1 MFASIVTKTFMNVR
15 LMINMNSEFQ
25 YKMLDRMR
33 SDCEYYLGFGN
44 RSTKYLWGKSVEK
57 HIEAMRR
64 IWNELKE
71 KPAWLSMEQIDEYE
85 EKMKEDIQMKTWK
98 IPVCWTMMGTVNVE
112 ANTLAEAIEIA
123 KDDAGVIPIPDD
135 GTFMDGSWEVD
146 CFDEDYLREWYN
158 GNQKDNIKELF

>member
-1 MFASIVTKTFMNVR
+1 
-15 LMINMNSEFQ
+15 
-25 YKMLDRMR
+25 
-33 SDCEYYLGFGN
+33 
-44 RSTKYLWGKSVEK
+44 
-57 HIEAMRR
+57 
-64 IWNELKE
+64 
-71 KPAWLSMEQIDEYE
+71 
-85 EKMKEDIQMKTWK
+85 MKTWK
-98 IPVCWTMMGTVNVE
+98 IPVCWAMMGTVNVE